1 MHQRGDEAR
10 SGIGKGLLQD
20 TGIKVIQIEDADIAA
35 KRAHVVDNLRCGGL
49 AHDEL
54 ELAVAAA
61 LDYVDKGL
69 DRKGVVLGGNGEA
82 GLRGT
87 AVLVAGLEHVG
98 LLYDLACI
106 TQKLGAVVGE
116 CNTAAGARKDFDMKF
131 LLQAFDGIGDI
142 GLCRIEALGCGVDR
156 TGLCHGDQKA
166 KLLEGHRR
174 PSFRVLSIKPIT
186 G

>member
-1 MHQRGDEAR
+1 MEACA
-10 SGIGKGLLQD
+10 GIGEGLLQNA
-20 TGIKVIQIEDADIAA
+20 GVKVVQIQDADVAA
-35 KRAHVVDNLRCGGL
+35 KRADVIDDLRRGGL

-116 CNTAAGARKDFDMKF
+116 CNTAARARKDFDMKF
-131 LLQAFDGIGDI
+131 LFQAFDG
-142 GLCRIEALGCGVDR
+142 V
-156 TGLCHGDQKA
+156 
-166 KLLEGHRR
+166 
-174 PSFRVLSIKPIT
+174 
-186 G
+186 

>member
-1 MHQRGDEAR
+1 MALANEDVDRRVEEGVEAR
-10 SGIGKGLLQD
+10 AGIGEGLLQNA
-20 TGIKVIQIEDADIAA
+20 GVKVIQVQNADIAA
-35 KRAHVVDNLRCGGL
+35 KCADVVDNLRCGGL

-116 CNTAAGARKDFDMKF
+116 CNTAAGARKDLQME
-131 LLQAFDGIGDI
+131 LLFQAFDG
-142 GLCRIEALGCGVDR
+142 V
-156 TGLCHGDQKA
+156 
-166 KLLEGHRR
+166 
-174 PSFRVLSIKPIT
+174 
-186 G
+186 

>member
-1 MHQRGDEAR
+1 MEACT
-10 SGIGKGLLQD
+10 GIGEGLLQNA
-20 TGIKVIQIEDADIAA
+20 GVKVIQIQNADIAA
-35 KRAHVVDNLRCGGL
+35 KRTDVINDLRCGGL

-69 DRKGVVLGGNGEA
+69 DRKRVVLGRDGKA
-82 GLRGT
+82 GLRCT

-116 CNTAAGARKDFDMKF
+116 CNTAARARKDFDMKF
-131 LLQAFDGIGDI
+131 LFQAFDGVGDI
-142 GLCRIEALGCGVDR
+142 GLCGIEALSCGVD
-156 TGLCHGDQKA
+156 
-166 KLLEGHRR
+166 
-174 PSFRVLSIKPIT
+174 
-186 G
+186 

>member
-1 MHQRGDEAR
+1 MTLANEHVDFRIKEGMKAR
-10 SGIGKGLLQD
+10 SGIGEGLLQNA
-20 TGIKVIQIEDADIAA
+20 GVKVIQIQNADIAA
-35 KRAHVVDNLRCGGL
+35 KRTDVINDLRCGGL

-69 DRKGVVLGGNGEA
+69 DRKRVVLGRDGKA
-82 GLRGT
+82 GLRCT

-116 CNTAAGARKDFDMKF
+116 CNTAARARKDFDMKF
-131 LLQAFDGIGDI
+131 LFQAFDGVGDI
-142 GLCRIEALGCGVDR
+142 GLCGIEALSCGVD
-156 TGLCHGDQKA
+156 
-166 KLLEGHRR
+166 
-174 PSFRVLSIKPIT
+174 
-186 G
+186 

>member
-1 MHQRGDEAR
+1 MKAR
-10 SGIGKGLLQD
+10 PGIGKGLLQD

-35 KRAHVVDNLRCGGL
+35 KRAHVVDDLRCGGL

-61 LDYVDKGL
+61 LDDVDEGL
-69 DRKGVVLGGNGEA
+69 DRERVVLGRDGKA
-82 GLRGT
+82 GLRCT

-116 CNTAAGARKDFDMKF
+116 CNTAARARKDFDMKF
-131 LLQAFDGIGDI
+131 LL
-142 GLCRIEALGCGVDR
+142 
-156 TGLCHGDQKA
+156 
-166 KLLEGHRR
+166 
-174 PSFRVLSIKPIT
+174 
-186 G
+186 